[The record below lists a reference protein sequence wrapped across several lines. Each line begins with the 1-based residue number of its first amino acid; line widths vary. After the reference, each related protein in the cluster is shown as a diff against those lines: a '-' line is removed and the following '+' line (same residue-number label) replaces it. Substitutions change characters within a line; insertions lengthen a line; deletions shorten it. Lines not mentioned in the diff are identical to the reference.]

1 MASRS
6 QYVKRTTVVAVRL
19 ALETDGFTYQKWG
32 GTQRCKA
39 GDWIVSNRGDTYTV
53 DADSFARTYREVSP
67 GVYRK
72 VTPVWAERAT
82 AAGRVQTKEG
92 STGYQ
97 AGDYLV
103 SNGPDGQD
111 PYAVTASEFE
121 ATYERAG

>member
-1 MASRS
+1 MANRS

-32 GTQRCKA
+32 GAQRCKA

-53 DADSFARTYREVSP
+53 DADSFANTYREVSQ

-72 VTPVWAERAT
+72 ATPVWAERAG
-82 AAGRVQTKEG
+82 AAGRVPTKEG
-92 STGYQ
+92 STDYQ

-111 PYAVTASEFE
+111 AYAVAAAEFE
-121 ATYERAG
+121 AMYERVG